1 MSDNLSY
8 YKPKVSLIE
17 TIECPKVGFFYTLA
31 FKLCK
36 RLAANHRRMIVLTS
50 LAARLNGKHKC
61 TPAFCLG
68 LVRELNMH
76 CSPSA
81 VKFPMA
87 LARRIWPHVIDISKL
102 ADTHD
107 DRLVKRL
114 VSRLPMWFM
123 YGDLDQRIRDVNTVL
138 KYCRTAA

>member
-31 FKLCK
+31 FKFCK
-36 RLAANHRRMIVLTS
+36 RLAANHRRMIVLTA
-50 LAARLNGKHKC
+50 LAARLNGQTHA
-61 TPAFCLG
+61 TPAFRMG
-68 LVRELNMH
+68 LIRELNMH
-76 CSPSA
+76 CSPNA
-81 VKFPMA
+81 IKFPMT
-87 LARRIWPHVIDISKL
+87 LARRIWPHVIGLSKL
-102 ADTHD
+102 DSTHD

-123 YGDLDQRIRDVNTVL
+123 YGDLDQRIRDVRTVL
-138 KYCRTAA
+138 KYCRMTA